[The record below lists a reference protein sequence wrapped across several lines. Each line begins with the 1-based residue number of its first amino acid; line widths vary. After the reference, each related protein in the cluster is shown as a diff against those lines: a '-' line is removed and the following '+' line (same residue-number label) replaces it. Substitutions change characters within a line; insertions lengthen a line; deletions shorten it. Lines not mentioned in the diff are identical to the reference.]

1 MTDYYQLLGVAPSA
15 STAEIRQAYARLA
28 RERHPD
34 RFQDATEKQAAQ
46 KALQDITT
54 AFNELAN
61 PRSRQEYDAA
71 TAQADAA
78 DARGDRHRRLRAR
91 AAARS
96 RRGSSRRRSRCCRRR
111 STTPPTRRPTTRRS
125 AARSRAC
132 RSLAREAVQ
141 ALERAT
147 QLAPNSAAAFADLAV
162 VLARQGLKL
171 RAQKAV
177 EVALRL
183 APRDPRVAALA
194 AELGLEQAVS
204 DMKITCQALSDVGR
218 KRKGN
223 EDALFLNHEQQLFV
237 VADGMGGHAAGEVAS
252 RVAVDAINEFVT
264 LTGGNEEITWPF
276 GLDETISYEG
286 NRLKTAIRHA
296 NRRVLEAT
304 RESAEY
310 EGMATTVAAVLVD
323 GDTAHLAHVGDSRIY
338 LWSGGAFS
346 QLTSDH
352 SWVNEQIQS
361 GVISAEQARSHP
373 LRNVVTRALG
383 GRSDLLVDIQSRRM
397 SAGDVLLLCSD
408 GLTTM
413 IGDEDIARILG
424 EAEGDVARAAAALVD
439 EANERGGE
447 DNITV
452 VLLKFEE

>member
-1 MTDYYQLLGVAPSA
+1 MKVVC
-15 STAEIRQAYARLA
+15 EAR
-28 RERHPD
+28 
-34 RFQDATEKQAAQ
+34 
-46 KALQDITT
+46 
-54 AFNELAN
+54 
-61 PRSRQEYDAA
+61 
-71 TAQADAA
+71 
-78 DARGDRHRRLRAR
+78 
-91 AAARS
+91 
-96 RRGSSRRRSRCCRRR
+96 
-111 STTPPTRRPTTRRS
+111 
-125 AARSRAC
+125 
-132 RSLAREAVQ
+132 
-141 ALERAT
+141 
-147 QLAPNSAAAFADLAV
+147 
-162 VLARQGLKL
+162 
-171 RAQKAV
+171 
-177 EVALRL
+177 
-183 APRDPRVAALA
+183 
-194 AELGLEQAVS
+194 
-204 DMKITCQALSDVGR
+204 SDVGR

-223 EDALFLNHEQQLFV
+223 EDSLFLNPEQKLFV

-276 GLDETISYEG
+276 GLDESISYEG

-338 LWSGGAFS
+338 LWSEGGIS
-346 QLTSDH
+346 QLTNDH

-383 GRSDLLVDIQSRRM
+383 GRADLLVDVQQRRM
-397 SAGDVLLLCSD
+397 RAGDVLLLCSD

-413 IGDEDIARILG
+413 IGDEEIARILG
-424 EAEGDVARAAAALVD
+424 EASGDVARAATALVD